1 MVLTPPF
8 EPMLAQAAE
17 YVPGS
22 GVLASGFAA
31 EQKFD
36 GHRTIL
42 FTPAGPS
49 GRMLL
54 QSRRGSLIQDR
65 FPELVAAAAQLPDG
79 LVLDGE
85 LVVWDTAAGRL
96 SFEALQRRAA
106 ARGRTATALAAQ
118 TPAFFIAFDV
128 LQIDG
133 TELLALLYAERR
145 RRLEVLFA
153 ARPLTTP
160 WTLCPMTTDPDKA
173 REWLEDW
180 TDISDVGIEGIV
192 VKNMSRPYRP
202 GVRDPAWTKIR
213 RRNTTEAI
221 IGAITGTLARPQ
233 LLVLG
238 RHDATGRLRHVG
250 RTVPLRPVA
259 ARTLAEHLTP
269 AGSGHPWTGVR
280 FSSAW
285 GTRDVLD
292 TTLVQPGLVAEIS
305 ADTAVDRGGVYRH
318 PVRHVRLRL
327 DASVDDVPRFGEGPA
342 AAAR

>member
-22 GVLASGFAA
+22 SVLASGFAA

-36 GHRTIL
+36 GHRAIL
-42 FTPAGPS
+42 FTPTGPG
-49 GRMLL
+49 GRLLL
-54 QSRRGSLIQDR
+54 QTRRGSLVQDR
-65 FPELVAAAAQLPDG
+65 FPELVAAAEQLPDG

-85 LVVWDTAAGRL
+85 LVVWDTEAGRL

-106 ARGRTATALAAQ
+106 ARGRTATALAAK
-118 TPAFFIAFDV
+118 TPAFFIAFDA

-133 TELLALLYAERR
+133 TELLALAYTERR

-153 ARPLTTP
+153 ARALTAP

-180 TDISDVGIEGIV
+180 TDVTGVEGLV
-192 VKNMSRPYRP
+192 VKAMNQRYRP
-202 GVRDPAWTKIR
+202 GVRDRAWTKIR

-221 IGAITGTLARPQ
+221 IGAITGTLNRPQ
-233 LLVLG
+233 LLILG
-238 RHDATGRLRHVG
+238 RHDPTGHLRPIG
-250 RTVPLRPVA
+250 RTVPLRPDT
-259 ARTLAEHLTP
+259 ARELAEHLTP
-269 AGSGHPWTGVR
+269 ASSGHPWTGAK

-285 GTRDVLD
+285 GTRDLLD
-292 TTLVQPGLVAEIS
+292 TTLVQPDLVAEIS
-305 ADTAVDRGGVYRH
+305 TDTSIDHGGVYRH
-318 PVRHVRLRL
+318 PTRYVRLRP
-327 DASVDDVPRFGEGPA
+327 DMSSEDVPRFGGGSATA
-342 AAAR
+342 AG

>member
-22 GVLASGFAA
+22 RVLASGFAA

-36 GHRTIL
+36 GHRAIL
-42 FTPAGPS
+42 FTPAGPG
-49 GRMLL
+49 GRLLL
-54 QSRRGSLIQDR
+54 QSRRGSLVHDR
-65 FPELVAAAAQLPDG
+65 FPDLVAAAGQLPEG

-106 ARGRTATALAAQ
+106 ARGRTASVLAGK
-118 TPAFFIAFDV
+118 TPAFFIAFDA
-128 LQIDG
+128 LHIDG
-133 TELLALLYAERR
+133 IELLALAYAERR

-153 ARPLTTP
+153 ARQLTTP
-160 WTLCPMTTDPDKA
+160 WTLCPMTTDPAKA
-173 REWLEDW
+173 REWLEEW
-180 TDISDVGIEGIV
+180 TDVSGVEGLV
-192 VKNMSRPYRP
+192 VKKMNQRYLPGSR
-202 GVRDPAWTKIR
+202 AWTKIR
-213 RRNTTEAI
+213 RRDTTEAV

-238 RHDATGRLRHVG
+238 RHDATGRLRPVG
-250 RTVPLRPVA
+250 RTVPLRPHAV
-259 ARTLAEHLTP
+259 RELAGHLAP
-269 AGSGHPWTGVR
+269 AGPGHPWTGAV

-292 TTLVQPGLVAEIS
+292 TTLVRPDLVAEIS
-305 ADTAVDRGGVYRH
+305 TDTSIDRGGVYRH
-318 PVRHVRLRL
+318 PIRYVRLRL
-327 DASVDDVPRFGEGPA
+327 DASVDDVPRFGGGPA
-342 AAAR
+342 AAAE